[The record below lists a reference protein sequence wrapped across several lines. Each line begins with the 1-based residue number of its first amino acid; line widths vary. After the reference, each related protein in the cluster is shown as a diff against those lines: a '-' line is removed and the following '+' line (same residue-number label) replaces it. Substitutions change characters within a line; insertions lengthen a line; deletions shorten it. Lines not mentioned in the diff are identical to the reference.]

1 MKKTL
6 ITLAALSTFAGI
18 AKAQSTV
25 TLYGI
30 ADAGVLYTSNVN
42 TPKGGKSLWQLASG
56 NASGSRWGF
65 KGSEDLGGGLKAIFQ
80 LENGFGINNGTF
92 GQGGRLFG
100 RQAFVGL
107 SSAEFGALT
116 MGRQYNAMQD
126 FVEPFAAAGWSLAQL
141 ATHPFDNDNLDNTFR
156 TDNSI
161 KFSSRVISGF
171 QAEAMYAFSNS
182 TNFANNR
189 SYSVGA
195 TYVNGPLK
203 FGAGYARM
211 QSPGAIGGAV
221 VGNPSSSGVSDPLIS
236 GSRVDQWGA
245 AGSYVYGPAT
255 VRLLYTGSLYTDS
268 STPLTAT
275 RGSIHFHN
283 FDGSVSYR
291 LTPTVVLA
299 LAESYTGVSQAG
311 DSGHY
316 LQTSAGADYLL
327 SKRTDLYANVFY
339 QKTSGNLHASINAA
353 GGTASGSAQTA
364 VVIGMRHRF

>member
-6 ITLAALSTFAGI
+6 IALAALSTVTGI
-18 AKAQSTV
+18 AKAQSAV

-30 ADAGVLYTSNVN
+30 ADAGILYTSNVN
-42 TPKGGKSLWQLASG
+42 AARGGKALWQLASG

-80 LENGFGINNGTF
+80 LENGFGINNGAF
-92 GQGGRLFG
+92 AQGGRLFG

-107 SSAEFGALT
+107 SSAEFGTLT
-116 MGRQYNAMQD
+116 MGRQYNAIQD

-161 KFSSRVISGF
+161 KYASRVISGF

-182 TNFANNR
+182 ANFANNR

-195 TYVNGPLK
+195 SYANGSMK
-203 FGAGYARM
+203 FGVGYARM

-221 VGNPSSSGVSDPLIS
+221 VGNPSASGTSDPLIS

-245 AGSYVYGPAT
+245 AGSYVFGPAT
-255 VRLLYTGSLYTDS
+255 VRLLYTGSLYTNS
-268 STPLTAT
+268 LTSLTST

-283 FDGSVSYR
+283 FDGSVAYQ
-291 LTPTVVLA
+291 LTPTVVLS
-299 LAESYTGVSQAG
+299 LAESYTGVSQSG
-311 DSGHY
+311 GSGHY

-327 SKRTDLYANVFY
+327 SKRTDLYLNAFY
-339 QKTSGNLHASINAA
+339 QKTSGDLHASINAA
-353 GGTASGSAQTA
+353 GGTASGTSQLA
-364 VVIGMRHRF
+364 VAIGMRHRF